1 MTDASQIKNA
11 LRKTLRL
18 RRKLISLDQQE
29 ETSKRIIQQ
38 LYQFSFFKKAQHVA
52 LYWPFQGEVDVT
64 NLIGDLSEE
73 THNKTA
79 KKTPKKRWYLPLVS
93 DAHRPWERQRLIF
106 QPKIAGD
113 PGIVNQYGIEEP
125 TPDKKQEF
133 NPYMLDIVLMP
144 LLGFDRKGNR
154 LGMGKGY
161 YDRTFGRAWR
171 KPKLIGLAHADQ
183 ECEGLIQEDWDV
195 SLDLIVTENEWIDC
209 AEKKSS
215 L

>member
-1 MTDASQIKNA
+1 MTDASQTKKA
-11 LRKTLRL
+11 LRKAMRL
-18 RRKLISLDQQE
+18 RRKLIPHDQQK
-29 ETSKRIIQQ
+29 ETSRRIIQQ
-38 LYQFSFFKKAQHVA
+38 LYQFPFFKKAQHVA

-64 NLIGDLSEE
+64 NLVADLSDKGP
-73 THNKTA
+73 NKTD
-79 KKTPKKRWYLPLVS
+79 KKIWYLPLVS

-106 QPKIAGD
+106 QPKIVGD

-125 TPDKKQEF
+125 TPSKNREF
-133 NPYMLDIVLMP
+133 NPQMLDIVLMP

-171 KPKLIGLAHADQ
+171 RPKLIGLAHADQ

-195 SLDLIVTENEWIDC
+195 SLDLIVTENESINC
-209 AEKKSS
+209 AEKKTR